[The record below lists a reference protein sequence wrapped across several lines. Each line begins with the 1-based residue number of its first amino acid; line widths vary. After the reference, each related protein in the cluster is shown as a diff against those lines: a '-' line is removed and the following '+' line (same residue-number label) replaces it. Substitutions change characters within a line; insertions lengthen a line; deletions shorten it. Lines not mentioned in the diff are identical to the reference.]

1 MRQRSSTN
9 GRRTDKSRDQIFKR
23 IRHARGAHRGRPCAF
38 RDKNARLARIEYR
51 PAETPRQS
59 ASTRARRSE
68 RQAPRFEH
76 AKAHGW
82 RRALCPPS
90 VLVSQKSSSCPPSFA
105 YDLAVEHS
113 VLSRAP
119 RFMLLSWQSLA
130 RSEQDEGGAM
140 QAKGGAKRR
149 EYRSFVQNVSTL
161 PRLSHGREDMTS
173 ERISRP
179 LDAAP
184 RRSKDWR

>member
-1 MRQRSSTN
+1 
-9 GRRTDKSRDQIFKR
+9 
-23 IRHARGAHRGRPCAF
+23 
-38 RDKNARLARIEYR
+38 
-51 PAETPRQS
+51 
-59 ASTRARRSE
+59 
-68 RQAPRFEH
+68 
-76 AKAHGW
+76 
-82 RRALCPPS
+82 
-90 VLVSQKSSSCPPSFA
+90 
-105 YDLAVEHS
+105 
-113 VLSRAP
+113 
-119 RFMLLSWQSLA
+119 
-130 RSEQDEGGAM
+130 M